1 MKETRI
7 EIFYKDEK
15 HFDKPMGSPRPR
27 FRRVKQFV
35 QTYMPTHY
43 TKHKKFIADQMPNLP
58 SEKDIKLTVEF
69 YFPPSKSWS
78 KKKLIAMLTRY
89 KNTKPDLDNLLKTV
103 LDAGNGKLWNDDNQ
117 IVEIRTF
124 KKWDSVARTVLII
137 EELNNDEQNV

>member
-1 MKETRI
+1 MTETRI

-15 HFDKPMGSPRPR
+15 YFDKPMGSPRPR

-43 TKHKKFIADQMPNLP
+43 TKHKNFIADQMPDLK
-58 SEKDIKLTVEF
+58 SERDIKLTVGF
-69 YFPPSKSWS
+69 YFPPLKSWS
-78 KKKLIAMLTRY
+78 KKKLTAMLTRY

-124 KKWDSVARTVLII
+124 NLLSF
-137 EELNNDEQNV
+137 EELGQLDLTELLDF

>member
-1 MKETRI
+1 M

-15 HFDKPMGSPRPR
+15 YFDKPMGSPRPR

-43 TKHKKFIADQMPNLP
+43 TKHKNFIADQMPDLK
-58 SEKDIKLTVEF
+58 SERDIKLTVGF
-69 YFPPSKSWS
+69 YFPPLKSWS
-78 KKKLIAMLTRY
+78 KKKLTAMLTRY

-124 KKWDSVARTVLII
+124 NLLSF
-137 EELNNDEQNV
+137 EELGQLDLTELLDF